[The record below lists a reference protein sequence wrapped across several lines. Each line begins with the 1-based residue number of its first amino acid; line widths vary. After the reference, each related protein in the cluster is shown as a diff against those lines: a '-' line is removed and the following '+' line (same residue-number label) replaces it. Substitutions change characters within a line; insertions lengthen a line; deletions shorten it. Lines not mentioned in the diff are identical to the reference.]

1 LQDKLFKMNKDI
13 ITTLKKPATSEDKVN
28 DDFELARQNL
38 HDIISAGTQA
48 LDKLMQL
55 ANQSQN
61 ARYYEV
67 LATTM
72 STMINANKDLLSLQK
87 QIREIN
93 KNNDGPSTLNQ
104 TQNNLY
110 IGTTQELLALLKGKT
125 NEPTEENNEE
135 ST

>member
-1 LQDKLFKMNKDI
+1 MQDKLFKMNKDI

>member
-1 LQDKLFKMNKDI
+1 MNKDI